1 MEPHSRTDDT
11 PRSRA
16 ILEGQLREQFG
27 RVVYTH
33 KTQEKCA
40 DILLARQSAVRYAQ
54 IGLSAVSAAGFI
66 AGVFGVG
73 PWANIIGLTVSTVLL
88 ALNTYVKDYNMGE
101 IAQKHRQAAAELWY
115 IREQFES
122 LLVDI
127 AMGERPL
134 ESMQDHRDKLT
145 KELYELYKTAPSTN
159 GPAYAKAQ
167 DALKNREDMTF
178 SDSEIDAFL
187 PKELKRTTA
196 KSAPPAAS

>member
-11 PRSRA
+11 PKSRS

-40 DILLARQSAVRYAQ
+40 DILLARQDRVRYLQ
-54 IGLSAVSAAGFI
+54 IGLSAISAAGFI
-66 AGVFGVG
+66 AGVFGAG
-73 PWANIIGLTVSTVLL
+73 LWANVAGLTVSTVLL

-101 IAQKHRQAAAELWY
+101 IAQKHRQAAAELWH
-115 IREQFES
+115 IREQYQS

-134 ESMQDHRDKLT
+134 EALQDHRDKLT
-145 KELYELYKTAPSTN
+145 RALYEIYKTAPSTN
-159 GPAYAKAQ
+159 SKGYMKAQ

-178 SDSEIDAFL
+178 SDDEIDAFV
-187 PKELKRTTA
+187 PRELKRRNRG
-196 KSAPPAAS
+196 